1 VLLDSDDGEGFDAHV
16 AHAEGKRRG
25 LGLIGIRERL
35 NAVGGTL
42 SIHSAPGR
50 GTKLLIRLP
59 LEDFNG
65 DSRRSRG

>member
-1 VLLDSDDGEGFDAHV
+1 
-16 AHAEGKRRG
+16 
-25 LGLIGIRERL
+25 LIGIQERL

-59 LEDFNG
+59 LEDFDG
-65 DSRRSRG
+65 DSRRSRR